1 MISSQW
7 SCDELTFG
15 AAVVEEGE
23 VAYHKESGEEHAH
36 QEAPLAGV
44 RHGGRVA
51 VRRKPLGR
59 TKHQP
64 KKRTKHQPM
73 KRWHVQ
79 YYVQL
84 NASLR

>member
-7 SCDELTFG
+7 SYDELTFG

-36 QEAPLAGV
+36 QEAPLAGRV
-44 RHGGRVA
+44 RHGRRV
-51 VRRKPLGR
+51 VVQRRPLGR

-64 KKRTKHQPM
+64 RKIWQC
-73 KRWHVQ
+73 
-79 YYVQL
+79 
-84 NASLR
+84 